1 MKKKIKHY
9 ENFGTDFDMNKSI
22 MSLENVILIIYKFI
36 KLKLTNILLFRLY
49 NLQVQAKIRNINELF

>member
-49 NLQVQAKIRNINELF
+49 NL